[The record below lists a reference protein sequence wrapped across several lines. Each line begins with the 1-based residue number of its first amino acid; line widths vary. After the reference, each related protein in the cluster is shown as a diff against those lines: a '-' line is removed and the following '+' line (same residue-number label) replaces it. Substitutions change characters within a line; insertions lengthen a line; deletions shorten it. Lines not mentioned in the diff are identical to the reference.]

1 MGTEETA
8 HGRAVVERLIE
19 SKAIDFEAIGRAL
32 AEFGPSAALTM
43 DGDDVFCG
51 TMRRFVNV
59 YRLADITS
67 ELEQLSALRAAS
79 GELRA

>member
-1 MGTEETA
+1 
-8 HGRAVVERLIE
+8 
-19 SKAIDFEAIGRAL
+19 
-32 AEFGPSAALTM
+32 M

-59 YRLADITS
+59 YRLADISS
-67 ELEQLSALRAAS
+67 ELEQLSALREAG